1 MSASPPPGPAA
12 ASDAELIGRV
22 ARQDRAAFA
31 ELYGRYAGRVR
42 AFVLR
47 AGAPAP
53 DADEIVQD
61 VMVAVWRR
69 AESYDPGRAGAATW
83 IYAIARNRRIDFVR
97 RARRPEP
104 DPTDPLF
111 QPDPEP
117 DGLALVSAVER
128 EARLRA
134 GLSALAPEQRLVLAA
149 AFFDG
154 LSQSEIAAREGLPL
168 GTVKSRMRLA
178 FRHLRGVLGSELAE
192 GWDDG

>member
-53 DADEIVQD
+53 DADEIAQD
-61 VMVAVWRR
+61 VMVAVWRH
-69 AESYDPGRAGAATW
+69 AESYDPKRAGAATW
-83 IYAIARNRRIDFVR
+83 IYAIARNRRIDFLR

-128 EARLRA
+128 EAQLRA
-134 GLSALAPEQRLVLAA
+134 GLAVLASEQRLVLAA

-168 GTVKSRMRLA
+168 GTVKLRMRLA
-178 FRHLRGVLGSELAE
+178 FRHLRGVLGPELAE
-192 GWDDG
+192 GWDDD

>member
-53 DADEIVQD
+53 DADEIAQD

-69 AESYDPGRAGAATW
+69 AESYDPNRAGAATW

-111 QPDPEP
+111 QPDPQP

-134 GLSALAPEQRLVLAA
+134 GLAVLASEQRLVLAA

-178 FRHLRGVLGSELAE
+178 FRHLRGVLGTELAE
-192 GWDDG
+192 GWDDD

>member
-53 DADEIVQD
+53 DVDEIAQD
-61 VMVAVWRR
+61 VMVAVWRH
-69 AESYDPGRAGAATW
+69 AESYDPKRAGAATW
-83 IYAIARNRRIDFVR
+83 IYAIARNRRIDFLR

-128 EARLRA
+128 EAQLRA
-134 GLSALAPEQRLVLAA
+134 GLAVLASEQRLVLVA
-149 AFFDG
+149 AFLDG

-168 GTVKSRMRLA
+168 GTVKSRIRLA
-178 FRHLRGVLGSELAE
+178 FRHLRGVLGPELAE